1 MKYIEKVILKNFQSH
16 KYTEVNFNKGLN
28 VILGNSDSGKTSI
41 LRGIKWVLYN
51 LPDGDSFITQG
62 EKECAVKVIFNNKV
76 AVTRIKSSS
85 KNQYILSKPGEE
97 DMVFSGFGRNV
108 VPLEI
113 VEATGMKQ
121 VSIDRRKDAIINI
134 SEQLD
139 GPFLLN
145 ETSSVRAGAIGR
157 LTGVNILDDALKNT
171 VSDNNLLQRD
181 YKKALEEKNKVEEE
195 IKKFDYLKDKKILF
209 EKLVSIQTALGEKN
223 DALNNLKILKSSYDS
238 IKDEKE
244 RLSKELSIYKN
255 LEQLE
260 NSHLKIEN
268 KIVKY
273 NEFNNLKS
281 QLSNNLRE
289 QKAHK
294 EVLNSLANV
303 NRADQLEY
311 EVGIKI
317 KRLNELMEV
326 SRNYKF
332 VQFKLN
338 SGAEYLDKFKGL
350 NKSEDILETLVRDTK
365 IKSAIEDMKRDKDLL
380 NKEVYKN
387 KSLIKESEVEIDKAT
402 EEYKD
407 ILAHAKVCP
416 TCFQKIDE
424 GVLGSI
430 KSKL

>member
-195 IKKFDYLKDKKILF
+195 IIKFEYLKDKKILF
-209 EKLVSIQTALGEKN
+209 EKLIGIQTALGEKN
-223 DALNNLKILKSSYDS
+223 SYLNNLKSLKVSYDS

-244 RLSKELSIYKN
+244 NLSKELERYKN
-255 LEQLE
+255 LEKLE
-260 NSHLKIEN
+260 NSYLKIEN

-273 NEFNNLKS
+273 NEFNNLKT

-294 EVLNSLANV
+294 EVLDLLVNV
-303 NRADQLEY
+303 EKADKLESDLY
-311 EVGIKI
+311 TKVKA
-317 KRLNELMEV
+317 LNELIEV
-326 SRNYKF
+326 SKNYKF
-332 VQFKLN
+332 VQLKLN
-338 SGAEYLDKFKGL
+338 SGVEYLDKFKGL
-350 NKSEDILETLVRDTK
+350 NRSEAILETLLKDTK
-365 IKSAIEDMKRDKDLL
+365 IKGAIEDIKRDKDLL
-380 NKEVYKN
+380 NREIFTN
-387 KSLIKESEVEIDKAT
+387 KSLIKESEMEIDKAT
-402 EEYKD
+402 EEYKE

-424 GVLGSI
+424 GVLSNI

>member
-76 AVTRIKSSS
+76 AVSRIKSSS

-145 ETSSVRAGAIGR
+145 ETPSVRAGAIGR

-223 DALNNLKILKSSYDS
+223 DALNDLKSLKVSYDS

-244 RLSKELSIYKN
+244 RLSRELSIYKN

-273 NEFNNLKS
+273 NEFNNLKA
-281 QLSNNLRE
+281 QLLNNLRE

-294 EVLNSLANV
+294 EVLKSLANV

-311 EVGIKI
+311 EVDIKV

-338 SGAEYLDKFKGL
+338 SGAEYLDEFKGL
-350 NKSEDILETLVRDTK
+350 NKSEAILETLVRDTK
-365 IKSAIEDMKRDKDLL
+365 IKSAIEDIKRDKDLL
-380 NKEVYKN
+380 NKEMYKN
-387 KSLIKESEVEIDKAT
+387 KSLIKESEIEIDKAT
-402 EEYKD
+402 EEYKS

-424 GVLGSI
+424 GVLSSI

>member
-1 MKYIEKVILKNFQSH
+1 
-16 KYTEVNFNKGLN
+16 
-28 VILGNSDSGKTSI
+28 
-41 LRGIKWVLYN
+41 
-51 LPDGDSFITQG
+51 
-62 EKECAVKVIFNNKV
+62 
-76 AVTRIKSSS
+76 
-85 KNQYILSKPGEE
+85 
-97 DMVFSGFGRNV
+97 MVFSGFGRNV
-108 VPLEI
+108 VPFEI

-134 SEQLD
+134 SEQLE

-195 IKKFDYLKDKKILF
+195 IKKFEYLKDKKILF
-209 EKLVSIQTALGEKN
+209 EKLVGIQTALGEKN
-223 DALNNLKILKSSYDS
+223 SYLNNLKSLKALYDS

-244 RLSKELSIYKN
+244 RLSKELERYKN

-260 NSHLKIEN
+260 NFYLKIEN

-273 NEFNNLKS
+273 NEFNNLKT

-294 EVLNSLANV
+294 EVLNSLADV
-303 NRADQLEY
+303 NRAGQLEH
-311 EVGIKI
+311 EVGIKV
-317 KRLNELMEV
+317 KRLNELIEV
-326 SRNYKF
+326 SKNYKF

-338 SGAEYLDKFKGL
+338 SGVEYLEKFKGL
-350 NKSEDILETLVRDTK
+350 MKSESMLETLIKDTK
-365 IKSAIEDMKRDKDLL
+365 IKTTIEEIKADKDYISREML
-380 NKEVYKN
+380 NN
-387 KSLIKESEVEIDKAT
+387 NNLIKESDSEIDKAM
-402 EEYKD
+402 EEYKE

-424 GVLGSI
+424 GVLMSI

>member
-76 AVTRIKSSS
+76 AVTRIKSPS

-134 SEQLD
+134 SEQLE

-195 IKKFDYLKDKKILF
+195 IKKFEYLKDKKILF
-209 EKLVSIQTALGEKN
+209 EKLVGIQTALGEKN
-223 DALNNLKILKSSYDS
+223 SYLNNLKSLKASYDS

-244 RLSKELSIYKN
+244 RLSKELERYKN

-260 NSHLKIEN
+260 NSYLKIEN

-273 NEFNNLKS
+273 NEFNNLKT

-294 EVLNSLANV
+294 EVLNSLADV
-303 NRADQLEY
+303 NRAGQLEH
-311 EVGIKI
+311 EVGIKV
-317 KRLNELMEV
+317 KRLNELIEV
-326 SRNYKF
+326 SKNYKF

-338 SGAEYLDKFKGL
+338 SGVEYLEKFKGL
-350 NKSEDILETLVRDTK
+350 MKSESMLETLIKDTK
-365 IKSAIEDMKRDKDLL
+365 IKTTIEEIKADKDYISREML
-380 NKEVYKN
+380 NN
-387 KSLIKESEVEIDKAT
+387 NNLIKESDSEIDKAT
-402 EEYKD
+402 EEYKE

-424 GVLGSI
+424 GVLKSI

>member
-41 LRGIKWVLYN
+41 LRGIKWALYN

-62 EKECAVKVIFNNKV
+62 EKECSVKVIFNNKV
-76 AVTRIKSSS
+76 VVTRIKSSS

-134 SEQLD
+134 SEQLE

-145 ETSSVRAGAIGR
+145 ETPSVRAGAIGR

-171 VSDNNLLQRD
+171 VTDNNLLQRD
-181 YKKALEEKNKVEEE
+181 YKKVLEEKNKVEEE
-195 IKKFDYLKDKKILF
+195 IKKFEYLKNKKILF
-209 EKLVSIQTALGEKN
+209 DKLVEIQRNLEEKN
-223 DALNNLKILKSSYDS
+223 TYLNNLKSLKISYDS
-238 IKDEKE
+238 VKYEKQRLTSELE
-244 RLSKELSIYKN
+244 RYKN
-255 LEQLE
+255 LDQLE
-260 NSHLKIEN
+260 NSYLKIEN
-268 KIVKY
+268 KIGKY
-273 NEFNNLKS
+273 KEFSNLNIQIINNR
-281 QLSNNLRE
+281 RE
-289 QKAHK
+289 QKAHS
-294 EVLNSLANV
+294 EILNSLDNV
-303 NRADQLEY
+303 NRADQLEN
-311 EVGIKI
+311 EIGIKV
-317 KRLNELMEV
+317 KTLKELIEV
-326 SRNYKF
+326 NRNYKF
-332 VQFKLN
+332 VQFKLK
-338 SGAEYLDKFKGL
+338 SGVEYLDKFKGL
-350 NKSEDILETLVRDTK
+350 NRSEAIYETLTK
-365 IKSAIEDMKRDKDLL
+365 DNRVKSTIENIKRDKDFINREML
-380 NKEVYKN
+380 KN
-387 KSLIKESEVEIDKAT
+387 DTLIKKLDSEIDKAT
-402 EEYKD
+402 EDYKD

-424 GVLGSI
+424 SALGSI

>member
-41 LRGIKWVLYN
+41 LRGIKWALYN

-62 EKECAVKVIFNNKV
+62 EKECSVKVIFNNKV

-134 SEQLD
+134 SEQLE

-145 ETSSVRAGAIGR
+145 ETPSVRAGAIGR

-171 VSDNNLLQRD
+171 VTDNNLLQRD
-181 YKKALEEKNKVEEE
+181 YKKVLEEKNKVEEE
-195 IKKFDYLKDKKILF
+195 IKKFEYLKNKKILF
-209 EKLVSIQTALGEKN
+209 DKLVEIQRNLEEKN
-223 DALNNLKILKSSYDS
+223 TYLNNLKSLKISYDS
-238 IKDEKE
+238 VKYEKQRLTSELE
-244 RLSKELSIYKN
+244 RYKN
-255 LEQLE
+255 LDQLE
-260 NSHLKIEN
+260 NSYLKIEN
-268 KIVKY
+268 KIGKY
-273 NEFNNLKS
+273 KEFSNLNIQIINNR
-281 QLSNNLRE
+281 RE
-289 QKAHK
+289 QKAHS
-294 EVLNSLANV
+294 EILNSLDNV
-303 NRADQLEY
+303 NRADQLEN
-311 EVGIKI
+311 EIGIKV
-317 KRLNELMEV
+317 KTLKELIEV
-326 SRNYKF
+326 NRNYKF
-332 VQFKLN
+332 VQFKLK
-338 SGAEYLDKFKGL
+338 SGVEYLDKFKGL
-350 NKSEDILETLVRDTK
+350 NRSEAIYETLTK
-365 IKSAIEDMKRDKDLL
+365 DNRVKSTIENIKRDKDFINREML
-380 NKEVYKN
+380 KN
-387 KSLIKESEVEIDKAT
+387 DTLIKKLDSEIDKAT
-402 EEYKD
+402 EDYKD

-424 GVLGSI
+424 SALGSI

>member
-195 IKKFDYLKDKKILF
+195 IKKFEYLKDKKILF
-209 EKLVSIQTALGEKN
+209 EKLVGIQTALGEKN
-223 DALNNLKILKSSYDS
+223 ATLNNLKSLKASYDS

-244 RLSKELSIYKN
+244 NLSKELDRYKN

-260 NSHLKIEN
+260 NSYLKIEN

-273 NEFNNLKS
+273 NEFNNLKT

-289 QKAHK
+289 QKIHK
-294 EVLNSLANV
+294 EVLNSLDDV
-303 NRADQLEY
+303 NRADQLEH
-311 EVGIKI
+311 EVSIKV
-317 KRLNELMEV
+317 KRLNELIEV
-326 SRNYKF
+326 SKNYKF
-332 VQFKLN
+332 VQFKLK
-338 SGAEYLDKFKGL
+338 SGVEYLEKFKGL
-350 NKSEDILETLVRDTK
+350 MKSESILETLIKDTK
-365 IKSAIEDMKRDKDLL
+365 IKTTIEEIKTDKDYISREML
-380 NKEVYKN
+380 NN
-387 KSLIKESEVEIDKAT
+387 NNLIKESDSEIDKAI

-424 GVLGSI
+424 GVLMSI

>member
-85 KNQYILSKPGEE
+85 KNQYVLSRPGEE

-209 EKLVSIQTALGEKN
+209 EKLVGIQTALGEKN
-223 DALNNLKILKSSYDS
+223 ATLNNLKSLKASYDS

-260 NSHLKIEN
+260 NSYLKIEN

-273 NEFNNLKS
+273 NEFNNLKT
-281 QLSNNLRE
+281 QLLNNLRE

-303 NRADQLEY
+303 NRADQLEC
-311 EVGIKI
+311 EVGIKV
-317 KRLNELMEV
+317 KRLNEFMEV
-326 SRNYKF
+326 NRNYKF
-332 VQFKLN
+332 VQLKLK

-350 NKSEDILETLVRDTK
+350 NKSEDMLETLVRDTK
-365 IKSAIEDMKRDKDLL
+365 IKSAIEDIKRDKDLL
-380 NKEVYKN
+380 NKEMYIS
-387 KSLIKESEVEIDKAT
+387 KSLIKESEMEIDIAT

-424 GVLGSI
+424 DVLSSI

>member
-171 VSDNNLLQRD
+171 VTDNNLLQRD

-195 IKKFDYLKDKKILF
+195 IKKFDYLKGKKILF
-209 EKLVSIQTALGEKN
+209 EKLVGIQTALGEKN
-223 DALNNLKILKSSYDS
+223 AFLNNLKGLKETYDS
-238 IKDEKE
+238 VKNEKE
-244 RLSKELSIYKN
+244 NLLKELSLYKN

-260 NSHLKIEN
+260 NSYLKIEN

-273 NEFNNLKS
+273 NEFNNLKT
-281 QLSNNLRE
+281 QLLNNLRE

-303 NRADQLEY
+303 NRADQLEC
-311 EVGIKI
+311 EVGIKV

-326 SRNYKF
+326 NRNYKF
-332 VQFKLN
+332 IQFKLN
-338 SGAEYLDKFKGL
+338 SGVEYLDKFKGL
-350 NKSEDILETLVRDTK
+350 NKSEAILETLVRDTK
-365 IKSAIEDMKRDKDLL
+365 IKSVIEDIKRDKDLL
-380 NKEVYKN
+380 NREMLKN
-387 KSLIKESEVEIDKAT
+387 KSLINESEMEIDGAT

-424 GVLGSI
+424 SVLNSI